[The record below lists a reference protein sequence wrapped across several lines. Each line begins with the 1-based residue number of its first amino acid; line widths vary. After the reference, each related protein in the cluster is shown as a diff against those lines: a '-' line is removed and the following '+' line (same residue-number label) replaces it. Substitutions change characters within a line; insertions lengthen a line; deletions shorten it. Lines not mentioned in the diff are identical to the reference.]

1 MGAFLSF
8 NHEVS
13 NKIMFRTFIESQK
26 NKQII
31 FNISEHD
38 YLNQDIVIIYNSETN
53 KDIAIMYI
61 NYDSLQNI
69 ICIAITLSSCI
80 DKPKINSSDC
90 IGIEQNDIENINH
103 YNITMNFKKCL
114 ELIIVYLSINKL
126 EEIVI
131 I

>member
-1 MGAFLSF
+1 MGAFLSL
-8 NHEVS
+8 NYEVS
-13 NKIMFRTFIESQK
+13 NKIMFRKFIASQK

-38 YLNQDIVIIYNSETN
+38 YLDQDIVIIYNSETN

-80 DKPKINSSDC
+80 DKPTINSSDC

-103 YNITMNFKKCL
+103 YNITMNFKNCL

-126 EEIVI
+126 EEIVVI
-131 I
+131 

>member
-1 MGAFLSF
+1 MGAFLSL
-8 NHEVS
+8 NYEVS
-13 NKIMFRTFIESQK
+13 NKIMFRKFITSQK

-38 YLNQDIVIIYNSETN
+38 YLDQDIVIIYNSETN

-80 DKPKINSSDC
+80 DKPTINSSDC

-103 YNITMNFKKCL
+103 YNITMNFKNCL

-126 EEIVI
+126 EEIVVI
-131 I
+131 